1 MKRVLLWILALVVLA
16 GAGAAF
22 LVTRIDADFIVR
34 RIADATQGATGAP
47 LQLDAPP
54 RISLLPPG
62 IRFGGARWSGSL
74 DGTDVSVS
82 LQGGMAQLELA
93 PLFSGNLVLSELQ
106 LDRPEAVIRLHAPSP
121 AAGTDTAGK
130 RREPQADQRAE
141 TRKAPDDALP
151 LELRRLT
158 VTQGALRLN
167 DGRQE
172 TRVSGFNL
180 SLGNLRRREEVEI
193 QGDLVLE
200 ILKLRGTPPAGKA
213 APATAGGRES
223 ADATPLLAGNLAF
236 KAALRYYAPNLTFRQ
251 TSLAFTPL
259 KGALPRELAPLQL
272 ACEGALDLGSLT
284 LRLAQARL
292 STPQARLTLNGQGTL
307 APVAFAGEAQLGGS
321 PRRLAALAGAALPEG
336 DADTLDIRCRAE
348 YSGTTL
354 RLADLSG
361 QAAGVRLGGDLA
373 LGLPDGE
380 NAVPS
385 VRGALNL
392 GTIALDAL
400 LPGKGTAPSARQSA
414 SAPAA
419 QRQAPRGGAP
429 AAAPAQNAAG
439 LPAVDLRLAIAG
451 LRHGAFG
458 LKDIATLV
466 TGKAGRYALKDF
478 SARLAGGGQLR
489 GTFTAD
495 MAARAYTL
503 AADGAGVDIGA
514 LCAAAGKAGVA
525 GGSAAFTVRLRTAGA
540 DSRAMLAALEGE
552 GVLEARDLTTP
563 ALREA
568 AQTLRKLPV
577 GNLAV
582 PERIATARAPFT
594 ARKGEIA
601 ARPVTVTA
609 DGLSARGDLR
619 ANLPREF
626 LEGTATVT
634 TMGLNIP
641 LTFKGPFSDV
651 SVGVDPKFAL
661 ELGRRLGTA
670 PGALGRGARDLGTAG
685 AAGAGKAGGAV
696 REGLGN
702 AGGLVRGLFGR

>member
-22 LVTRIDADFIVR
+22 LVTRIDADFIVK
-34 RIADATQGATGAP
+34 RIADATHAATGAP
-47 LQLDAPP
+47 LRLDTPP

-74 DGTDVSVS
+74 DGTDISVS
-82 LQGGMAQLELA
+82 LRGGMAQLELA
-93 PLFSGNLVLSELQ
+93 PLFSGNLVLSELR
-106 LDRPEAVIRLHAPSP
+106 LDHPEAKVRLAP
-121 AAGTDTAGK
+121 
-130 RREPQADQRAE
+130 
-141 TRKAPDDALP
+141 APDGGAAADAAAPDGKPRAGQAAPARTAPDGALP

-158 VTQGALRLN
+158 VTQGSLSLD

-172 TRVSGFNL
+172 TRISGFNL

-200 ILKLRGTPPAGKA
+200 ILELHGASPARKA
-213 APATAGGRES
+213 TADAPARGNA
-223 ADATPLLAGNLAF
+223 APLLAGNLAF

-272 ACEGALDLGSLT
+272 ACEGALDLGSLR

-292 STPQARLTLNGQGTL
+292 STPQARLTLNGQGVF
-307 APVAFAGEAQLGGS
+307 APPAFTGEGRLDGS
-321 PRRLAALAGAALPEG
+321 PRKLAALAGVSLPEG
-336 DADTLDIRCRAE
+336 DADKLDIRCRVE
-348 YSGTTL
+348 YAGTSL

-373 LGLPDGE
+373 LDLPGGE
-380 NAVPS
+380 NAAPS
-385 VRGALNL
+385 VAGALNL
-392 GTIALDAL
+392 GTLALDAL
-400 LPGKGTAPSARQSA
+400 LPKGGA
-414 SAPAA
+414 APAA
-419 QRQAPRGGAP
+419 QRGAP
-429 AAAPAQNAAG
+429 AAAAQPQAPRSGAPTAAPAHDAAG
-439 LPAVDLRLAIAG
+439 LPALDLRLAIAG

-458 LKDIATLV
+458 LQDIATRI
-466 TGKAGRYALKDF
+466 TGKAGRYALRDF
-478 SARLAGGGQLR
+478 SARLAGGGR
-489 GTFTAD
+489 IKGTCSAD
-495 MAARAYTL
+495 MPARAYTL
-503 AADGAGVDIGA
+503 AAEGVGVDIGA

-540 DSRAMLAALEGE
+540 DSRAMLAALDGE
-552 GVLEARDLTTP
+552 GVFEARDVTSP

-582 PERIATARAPFT
+582 PERIDTARAPFT
-594 ARKGEIA
+594 ARRGEIT

-619 ANLPREF
+619 LSLPREY

-634 TMGLNIP
+634 AMGLNIP
-641 LTFKGPFSDV
+641 LTFKGPLSDV

-661 ELGRRLGTA
+661 ELGRKLGTA
-670 PGALGRGARDLGTAG
+670 PGALGRGVRDLGTAG
-685 AAGAGKAGGAV
+685 AAGAGKAGGTV
-696 REGLGN
+696 RDGLGN

>member
-22 LVTRIDADFIVR
+22 LVTRIDADFIVK

-47 LQLDAPP
+47 LRLDAPP

-62 IRFGGARWSGSL
+62 IRFGGARWSGTI
-74 DGTDVSVS
+74 DGAAVSVS

-93 PLFSGNLVLSELQ
+93 PLFSGNLVLGELQ
-106 LDRPEAVIRLHAPSP
+106 LDRPEAEIRLPAPGG
-121 AAGTDTAGK
+121 GTDAAP
-130 RREPQADQRAE
+130 RRDPRATQRAE
-141 TRKAPDDALP
+141 ARTAPDDALP

-158 VTQGALRLN
+158 VTQGALRLD

-200 ILKLRGTPPAGKA
+200 ILERRGTPPAGTASPA
-213 APATAGGRES
+213 AAGRTR
-223 ADATPLLAGNLAF
+223 ADAAPLLAGNLAF

-272 ACEGALDLGSLT
+272 TCEGALDLGSLN
-284 LRLAQARL
+284 LRLAHARL
-292 STPQARLTLNGQGTL
+292 STPQARLTLNGQGPL
-307 APVAFAGEAQLGGS
+307 APPAFTGAAQLGGS
-321 PRRLAALAGAALPEG
+321 PRKLAALAGASLPEG
-336 DADTLDIRCRAE
+336 DADSLDIRCRVE

-373 LGLPDGE
+373 LDLPGGE
-380 NAVPS
+380 NTAPS

-392 GTIALDAL
+392 GTLALDAL
-400 LPGKGTAPSARQSA
+400 LPTGGTAPAARHSAA
-414 SAPAA
+414 APAA
-419 QRQAPRGGAP
+419 QRQTAQGGAP
-429 AAAPAQNAAG
+429 AAARNAAG
-439 LPAVDLRLAIAG
+439 LPALDLRLAIAG

-458 LKDIATLV
+458 LKDITMLV
-466 TGKAGRYALKDF
+466 TGKAGRYALKDL
-478 SARLAGGGQLR
+478 SAQLAGGGRLR

-495 MAARAYTL
+495 MIARAYTV

-540 DSRAMLAALEGE
+540 DSRAMLAALDGE
-552 GVLEARDLTTP
+552 GVLEARGLTTP

-568 AQTLRKLPV
+568 AQTLRKLPL
-577 GNLAV
+577 GSIAV
-582 PERIATARAPFT
+582 PERIDTARVPFT
-594 ARKGEIA
+594 ARKGEIT
-601 ARPVTVTA
+601 ARPVTVA
-609 DGLSARGDLR
+609 ASGLSARGDLR
-619 ANLPREF
+619 ASLPREF
-626 LEGTATVT
+626 LEGSATVT
-634 TMGLNIP
+634 TAGLNIP

-661 ELGRRLGTA
+661 ELGRKLGGA
-670 PGALGRGARDLGTAG
+670 PGALGRGARDLGAAG

-696 REGLGN
+696 RDGLGN

>member
-16 GAGAAF
+16 GVGAAF

-47 LQLDAPP
+47 LLLDTPP

-62 IRFGGARWSGSL
+62 IRFGGARWSGAL
-74 DGTDVSVS
+74 DGADVSVS
-82 LQGGMAQLELA
+82 LQGGMARLELA

-106 LDRPEAVIRLHAPSP
+106 FDRPEAEIRLHAPD
-121 AAGTDTAGK
+121 AGTDAAP
-130 RREPQADQRAE
+130 RREPRAGRAE
-141 TRKAPDDALP
+141 ARTAPDDALP

-158 VTQGALRLN
+158 VTQGALRLD
-167 DGRQE
+167 DGRRE

-200 ILKLRGTPPAGKA
+200 ILDLHGTPPAGKPS
-213 APATAGGRES
+213 PATASGREPAR
-223 ADATPLLAGNLAF
+223 ADAAPLLAGNLAF
-236 KAALRYYAPNLTFRQ
+236 TAALRYYAPNLTFRQ

-272 ACEGALDLGSLT
+272 TCEGALNLGSLT

-292 STPQARLTLNGQGTL
+292 STPQATLTLNGQGPL
-307 APVAFAGEAQLGGS
+307 APTAFTGEARLGGS
-321 PRRLAALAGAALPEG
+321 PRKLAALAGVSLPEG
-336 DADTLDIRCRAE
+336 DADSLDIRCRVE

-361 QAAGVRLGGDLA
+361 QAAGMRLGGDLA
-373 LGLPDGE
+373 LGLPGGE
-380 NAVPS
+380 SAAPS
-385 VRGALNL
+385 VRGALSL
-392 GTIALDAL
+392 GTLALDAW
-400 LPGKGTAPSARQSA
+400 LPAEETASSTPRR
-414 SAPAA
+414 APAPPA
-419 QRQAPRGGAP
+419 QRGGAP
-429 AAAPAQNAAG
+429 GVGAAQNAAG
-439 LPAVDLRLAIAG
+439 LPALDLRLAIAG

-478 SARLAGGGQLR
+478 SARLAGGGLLR
-489 GTFTAD
+489 GAFTAD
-495 MAARAYTL
+495 MIARAYTL
-503 AADGAGVDIGA
+503 AADGSGVDIGA
-514 LCAAAGKAGVA
+514 LCAAVGKAGVA
-525 GGSAAFTVRLRTAGA
+525 GGSAAFNVRLRTAGA
-540 DSRAMLAALEGE
+540 DGRAMLAALDGE
-552 GVLEARDLTTP
+552 GVLEARDLTSP

-577 GNLAV
+577 GNIAV
-582 PERIATARAPFT
+582 PERIHTARAPFT
-594 ARKGEIA
+594 ARKGEIT

-609 DGLSARGDLR
+609 GGLSARGDLR
-619 ANLPREF
+619 ASLPRDF
-626 LEGTATVT
+626 LEGSATVT

-651 SVGVDPKFAL
+651 SVSVDPKFAL
-661 ELGRRLGTA
+661 ELGRKLGAA
-670 PGALGRGARDLGTAG
+670 PGALGRGVRDLGTTG
-685 AAGAGKAGGAV
+685 AAGAGKAGTTV
-696 REGLGN
+696 RDGLGN

>member
-16 GAGAAF
+16 GVGAAF

-34 RIADATQGATGAP
+34 RIADATRGATGAP
-47 LQLDAPP
+47 LQLDTPP

-74 DGTDVSVS
+74 DGADVSVS
-82 LQGGMAQLELA
+82 LQGGMAELELA
-93 PLFSGNLVLSELQ
+93 PLFSGNLVLSELRF
-106 LDRPEAVIRLHAPSP
+106 DHPEAKIRLHAPA
-121 AAGTDTAGK
+121 AAGAGAAAP
-130 RREPQADQRAE
+130 RPVPRAGNGAAP
-141 TRKAPDDALP
+141 RKAPDDALP
-151 LELRRLT
+151 LELQRLT
-158 VTQGALRLN
+158 VTQGALSLN
-167 DGRQE
+167 DGRRE

-180 SLGNLRRREEVEI
+180 SLGNLRRREEVEV

-200 ILKLRGTPPAGKA
+200 ILEPGATPAAGKA
-213 APATAGGRES
+213 AA
-223 ADATPLLAGNLAF
+223 PLLAGNLAF

-259 KGALPRELAPLQL
+259 RGALPRELAPLQL
-272 ACEGALDLGSLT
+272 ACEGALDLGSLN

-292 STPQARLTLNGQGTL
+292 STPQARLTLSGQGAL
-307 APVAFAGEAQLGGS
+307 DPVAFAGEAQLSGS
-321 PRRLAALAGAALPEG
+321 PRKLAALAGMSLPEG
-336 DADTLDIRCRAE
+336 DADSLDIRCRAE

-354 RLADLSG
+354 RLANLSG

-373 LGLPDGE
+373 LDLPEGK
-380 NAVPS
+380 NAAPS
-385 VRGALNL
+385 VRGALSL
-392 GTIALDAL
+392 GTLVLDAW
-400 LPGKGTAPSARQSA
+400 LPAGDATPTPRQSA
-414 SAPAA
+414 AAPAA
-419 QRQAPRGGAP
+419 GRQAPRT
-429 AAAPAQNAAG
+429 AAPAKNADG
-439 LPAVDLRLAIAG
+439 LPALDLRLAIAG

-458 LKDIATLV
+458 LKDISALV

-478 SARLAGGGQLR
+478 SAQLAGGGRLR
-489 GTFTAD
+489 GACTAD
-495 MAARAYTL
+495 LPARAYTL
-503 AADGAGVDIGA
+503 TADGNGVDIGA

-540 DSRAMLAALEGE
+540 DSRAMLAALDGD
-552 GVLEARDLTTP
+552 GVLEARNLTSP

-582 PERIATARAPFT
+582 PERIDTARAPFT
-594 ARKGEIA
+594 ARRGEIT

-609 DGLSARGDLR
+609 SGLSARGDLR
-619 ANLPREF
+619 ASLPREF
-626 LEGTATVT
+626 LEGSATVT

-651 SVGVDPKFAL
+651 SVSVDPKFAL
-661 ELGRRLGTA
+661 ELGRKLGTA
-670 PGALGRGARDLGTAG
+670 PGALGRGVRDLGTAG
-685 AAGAGKAGGAV
+685 AAGAGKAGGSV
-696 REGLGN
+696 RDGLGN